1 MTDQNIDPRYPIGKY
16 EPQPYSNELKVERIL
31 DIKFLPNDLE
41 VAIQTLDESQLATP
55 YRDGGWTVQQLVH
68 HMADSHMNAYIRFK
82 WGLTEELS
90 TIKTYKEKEWA
101 ELPDVFH
108 VPVNVSVTLLH
119 ALHRRWVALLN
130 TITEEQ
136 WNNVKIFHPERQAE
150 MSLWTLLGIYAWH
163 SKHHVAHINRLKE
176 QKGW

>member
-1 MTDQNIDPRYPIGKY
+1 MIDTTFDPRYPIGKF
-16 EPQPYSNELKVERIL
+16 EPQTYTDTFRKDWIR

-41 VAIQTLDESQLATP
+41 VAIQTLDEAQLATP

-82 WGLTEELS
+82 WALTEELS
-90 TIKTYKEKEWA
+90 TMKTYKEKEWA
-101 ELPDVFH
+101 MLPDVFH

-119 ALHRRWVALLN
+119 ALHRRWVALLD

-136 WNNVKIFHPERQAE
+136 FNNVKIFHPEKQVE

-163 SKHHVAHINRLKE
+163 SRHHIAHIKTLKE

>member
-1 MTDQNIDPRYPIGKY
+1 MNETTFDPRYPIGKY
-16 EPQPYSNELKVERIL
+16 EPQPYSDAAKKERIR

-41 VAIQTLDESQLATP
+41 VAIQNLNEEQFATP

-90 TIKTYKEKEWA
+90 AIKTYDEKAWA
-101 ELPDVFH
+101 SLPDVFH

-119 ALHRRWVALLN
+119 ALHRRWVALLDR
-130 TITEEQ
+130 IEDDQ
-136 WNNVKIFHPERQAE
+136 WESVKIFHPEKKVE
-150 MSLWTLLGIYAWH
+150 MTLWTLLGIYSWH
-163 SKHHVAHINRLKE
+163 SRHHVAHINKLKE
-176 QKGW
+176 AKGW

>member
-1 MTDQNIDPRYPIGKY
+1 MTDQNIDPRYPIGKF
-16 EPQPYSNELKVERIL
+16 EPQPYSNELRIERIL
-31 DIKFLPNDLE
+31 EIKFLPNDLE

-55 YRDGGWTVQQLVH
+55 YREGGWTVQQLVH

-130 TITEEQ
+130 TITEDQ

-163 SKHHVAHINRLKE
+163 SKHHVAHINKLKE